1 MAVAMLNTL
10 DHCEA
15 WAEAIRSH
23 APELD
28 LRIWP
33 EIGNAEEIT
42 HAVVCHPEVGALKQ
56 LPNLKAMHS
65 LWAGIDHV
73 TKDPEMP
80 WSVPLIRMVD
90 HSLSQG
96 MKDYV
101 TGHVYRY
108 HLMMPVFE
116 ALQAVK
122 IWNQSV
128 PPLVEERA
136 VGVMGIGVLGAD
148 IAKQLAGL
156 GFKTSGWARSKK
168 DIPGVTCYAGS
179 GEMEAFLS
187 GLDILVLLLP
197 NTPETAD
204 IINRESLA
212 MLPKGAAIVNAGRG
226 TLIDDDALIEAID
239 SGHISGATLDV
250 FKTEPLPEDHPYWT
264 HPNVVITPHVAAE
277 TRISTAS
284 QVIVKNIRHLDGG
297 GAIAGIEGVVNADA
311 GY

>member
-10 DHCEA
+10 EHRDD
-15 WAEAIRSH
+15 WADAVRAL

-28 LRIWP
+28 IRVWP
-33 EIGNAEEIT
+33 ELGALEDIT
-42 HAVVCHPEVGALKQ
+42 HAIVCHPPEGVLAK

-73 TKDPEMP
+73 TKDKAMP

-108 HLMMPVFE
+108 HLQMPAFE
-116 ALQAVK
+116 ALQATRT
-122 IWNQSV
+122 WRQEV
-128 PPLVEERA
+128 PPLVEERS
-136 VGVMGIGVLGAD
+136 VGIMGIGVLGAD
-148 IAKQLAGL
+148 IARQLAGL
-156 GFKTSGWARSKK
+156 GFKVSGWSRSKK
-168 DIPGVTCYAGS
+168 DIPGVTCFAGDN
-179 GEMEAFLS
+179 GLEGFLK
-187 GLDILVLLLP
+187 GTEILVLLLP
-197 NTPETAD
+197 NTSATAD
-204 IINRESLA
+204 IINDKTLRL
-212 MLPKGAAIVNAGRG
+212 LPKGAAIINAGRG
-226 TLIDDDALIEAID
+226 TLIDDDALIGALD

-250 FKTEPLPEDHPYWT
+250 FKTEPLPQDHPYWR
-264 HPNVVITPHVAAE
+264 HPQVVVTPHVAAE

-284 QVIVKNIRHLDGG
+284 QVLVKNIRHLEAGG
-297 GAIAGIEGVVNADA
+297 SIADIEGVVDPKA